1 MVAFYEA
8 QERAQRV
15 KAVKVAIVAVYF
27 VMVNSF
33 YLNEAEALKVGKF
46 KAVEQ
51 LQKLLTHPDLASA
64 LDA

>member
-1 MVAFYEA
+1 M
-8 QERAQRV
+8 

-33 YLNEAEALKVGKF
+33 YLNEAEALSVGKF

-51 LQKLLTHPDLASA
+51 LQKLLAHPDLASA

>member
-1 MVAFYEA
+1 MVAFHEV
-8 QERAQRV
+8 QEREQRV

-27 VMVNSF
+27 VMLSSS
-33 YLNEAEALKVGKF
+33 YLNEAEALRVGKF

-51 LQKLLTHPDLASA
+51 LQKLLTHAELASA